1 MYVRTQHSK
10 TPTNPQPSNKPSSII
25 MSTAAASSSHR
36 RSSRRVRSDDSPP
49 SAADSSNYGLTA
61 DETALQ
67 LLVQN
72 VLEGDWTA
80 ARDPDNVMK
89 KIWVRS
95 GRGVEGGGECAVAR
109 VVHIVACDLFV
120 REMIYLRISH
130 HT

>member
-1 MYVRTQHSK
+1 
-10 TPTNPQPSNKPSSII
+10 

-36 RSSRRVRSDDSPP
+36 RSSRRVGSDDASP
-49 SAADSSNYGLTA
+49 SAADNSNYGLTA

-95 GRGVEGGGECAVAR
+95 GRDVEGGGGECAVAR
-109 VVHIVACDLFV
+109 VVHIVACDLF
-120 REMIYLRISH
+120 IYTCAYH
-130 HT
+130 YHT